1 MVEDLEIFD
10 AATVGGGIVGLSAA
24 LTLAAAGYRVAVVER
39 QPATRVTGD
48 LGYDLRTVALS
59 PASVSFLDELVG
71 SRREP
76 TDGESSG
83 RAPRVADLA
92 PIETMRVW
100 EHDGAGELRFTAPN
114 RAAARLR
121 EERASV
127 AGEDP
132 LAHETSSPNPLAWVA
147 ENSALVTRLWQA
159 AENRVTFL
167 VPASLTALATGDDF
181 VTLVY
186 RREDDG
192 AERQLRTRLAI
203 AADGTESRLRELAGT
218 RMRIEASPKSGPQCA
233 LATVA
238 RTRDPHRNTAWQRFG
253 ATGPVALLPLAGERN
268 VAVIWSVAESV
279 GARLRDLDD
288 AQFQAAL
295 GNETEHVCGGFD
307 AVDRR
312 FFFPLRQALATD
324 FNPMPRV
331 ILAGDAARTLHPL
344 AGQGVNIGLEDVRAI
359 ASALGTGGDKG
370 DLGAANRWRGYADS
384 RRRRSKLM
392 LALMRGL
399 LAAYC
404 GPLADNPW
412 MRLAR
417 NATVRC
423 IDSSP
428 SAKAQLVREAF
439 GLGPL
444 ASW

>member
-1 MVEDLEIFD
+1 MVEDVEIFD

-83 RAPRVADLA
+83 HAPRVADLA

-100 EHDGAGELRFTAPN
+100 EHDGAGELRFAATNGRTAH
-114 RAAARLR
+114 AR
-121 EERASV
+121 EEQA
-127 AGEDP
+127 P
-132 LAHETSSPNPLAWVA
+132 AHGDALAWVA

-203 AADGTESRLRELAGT
+203 AADGAESRLRELAGT

-253 ATGPVALLPLAGERN
+253 ATGPVALLPLAGERS

-279 GARLRDLDD
+279 GAGPRDLDD

-312 FFFPLRQALATD
+312 FFFPLQQALATD

-359 ASALGTGGDKG
+359 ASALGTSGAKG